1 MDKNGDGRLNRGELM
16 ASVHGPHVAAE
27 LHALEAALPRWRQCE
42 LPSMRVRPTVKPGQ
56 LVLFVHPICPF
67 AARAWWLAAEL
78 LDLARGESN
87 WDRLRAVEIDILSR
101 GDKPVWFARDVWQA
115 ASTPALQYGPDITV
129 GDSVAVVRWLDE
141 NRDLIGVRTGKGIF
155 GNYLSLQES
164 STFFPTDPDDLRVYE
179 EMMESFMIKVA
190 FPMYGICFNQDLAKD
205 SALAQQIRAGVGWFN
220 GILASRPVG
229 PFFLGRLLSMFEIMT
244 APFFNIFRH
253 TLLHWRGLDI
263 MQPYEGEPLGAWMRA
278 VDATPSFQFIQR
290 DAEYYNRAYVIACEL
305 PRVVNET
312 APVDLD
318 AAAGAGSAPVCVR

>member
-1 MDKNGDGRLNRGELM
+1 MKRARV
-16 ASVHGPHVAAE
+16 SVCAD
-27 LHALEAALPRWRQCE
+27 LSRWLRD
-42 LPSMRVRPTVKPGQ
+42 
-56 LVLFVHPICPF
+56 
-67 AARAWWLAAEL
+67 LAAHAHL
-78 LDLARGESN
+78 RCGGCLAACMGM
-87 WDRLRAVEIDILSR
+87 LSR
-101 GDKPVWFARDVWQA
+101 ASGLGD
-115 ASTPALQYGPDITV
+115 
-129 GDSVAVVRWLDE
+129 AVR
-141 NRDLIGVRTGKGIF
+141 R
-155 GNYLSLQES
+155 
-164 STFFPTDPDDLRVYE
+164 YE

-312 APVDLD
+312 APVDFD